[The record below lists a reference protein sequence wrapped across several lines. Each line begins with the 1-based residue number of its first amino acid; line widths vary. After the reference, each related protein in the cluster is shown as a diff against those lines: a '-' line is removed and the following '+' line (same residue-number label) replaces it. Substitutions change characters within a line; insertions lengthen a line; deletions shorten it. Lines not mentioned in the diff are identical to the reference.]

1 MTPLVLIALLAAA
14 PFGAGAAAD
23 NPKPD
28 PETTE
33 SLIRQVAASG
43 RVQTIGERSSDRL
56 RPQERLVPGAP
67 PILAF
72 RYLEGQKRHRFGNL
86 DLVMDDAGH

>member
-14 PFGAGAAAD
+14 PFGAGAAAG
-23 NPKPD
+23 NKKPD
-28 PETTE
+28 LEKTE
-33 SLIRQVAASG
+33 SLIRQVVASG
-43 RVQTIGERSSDRL
+43 RVHAIGERSSERL
-56 RPQERLVPGAP
+56 TPRERLVPGAP

-72 RYLEGQKRHRFGNL
+72 RYIEGQKRHRFGDL